1 MFIQVSTIMGMAD
14 LNSRIHSVLSTT
26 YSIVLDVTDSRWP
39 TNTIPLSVSILN
51 PLRNMT
57 TRRLIP
63 GY

>member
-1 MFIQVSTIMGMAD
+1 MGMAD
-14 LNSRIHSVLSTT
+14 LNSCIHSVLSTT
-26 YSIVLDVTDSRWP
+26 YSIVLDVTDSGWP

-57 TRRLIP
+57 TQRPIL